1 MQEVT
6 NFARFYALLKRMP
19 GADKQLLVYQHTN
32 GRTDSLREL
41 STTEYNALCDDM
53 ERATGYD
60 KVREA
65 LRQELRH
72 RRSVVL
78 KLMQRL
84 GVDTT
89 DWARVD
95 NFCMHPRIVGKV
107 FRRLD
112 TEELEALAVKLR
124 AIERKGGIRNKNN
137 DNTMQTGGM
146 SYILM
151 NISPTAIKN

>member
-41 STTEYNALCDDM
+41 TVAEYNALCDDM
-53 ERATGYD
+53 ERSTGYD

-89 DWARVD
+89 DWVRVD
-95 NFCMHPRIVGKV
+95 NFCMHPRIAGKV

-124 AIERKGGIRNKNN
+124 TIERKGGIKQKTKQDTTIR
-137 DNTMQTGGM
+137 
-146 SYILM
+146 YIFTFDDQL
-151 NISPTAIKN
+151 AIKN